1 MKDKF
6 DTKKFV
12 LINSILIFL
21 FGFITHN
28 LYNWLPSFITVIFPV
43 NESLFEHLKMIFITP
58 VIISIIW
65 YGYTYIKKIKYNN
78 YFFSLM
84 ISVIANIV
92 IFYAIYYSSNN
103 YNIFY

>member
-65 YGYTYIKKIKYNN
+65 YGYTYIKKICTFYTQWMLRCLTN
-78 YFFSLM
+78 LTC
-84 ISVIANIV
+84 ISTISRWKNIRR
-92 IFYAIYYSSNN
+92 
-103 YNIFY
+103 